1 MANHTRAGAWPRW
14 LLIEDVIAD
23 DFVIENNGR
32 SLCYTSPRSSSM
44 SHGEWSS
51 PGSTDKTL
59 SPLKANNQS
68 GRRNCQVSI
77 PRQKS
82 LTAAQQV
89 FETAHTAE
97 LL

>member
-1 MANHTRAGAWPRW
+1 
-14 LLIEDVIAD
+14 VIAH

-32 SLCYTSPRSSSM
+32 QLVLYVATLVIDEPRRVVVARLDRQDIVSVESQQ
-44 SHGEWSS
+44 
-51 PGSTDKTL
+51 PI
-59 SPLKANNQS
+59 

-89 FETAHTAE
+89 FETAQTAE